1 MQNSTLS
8 KLPKVTWK
16 SLSVFFPP
24 NFFIEKQ
31 HQVPIVFSTIR
42 FINDMNEILYVLTEE
57 REKIERV
64 ILSVVV
70 ILVN

>member
-8 KLPKVTWK
+8 KLPKVTSK
-16 SLSVFFPP
+16 NLSVFFPP
-24 NFFIEKQ
+24 NFFIGKQ
-31 HQVPIVFSTIR
+31 HQIPIVFSKIR